1 MRHLPHVLVLLAVTP
16 LGVALADGPAYHAS
30 SHVSRPTTPSGYFY
44 NVRYL
49 HTPDPSRQAPVDAY
63 GRPELVLRSVNTRE
77 TQAFMAATDMGY
89 FALLDLPRVQ
99 HVLRETSTGHEFPV
113 ERHVL
118 DLLYRIQCH
127 FSAQEIRVISAYRTP
142 VEGNGQGN
150 HGRGRAVDFVVPGAR
165 DDDVARFARELGFV
179 GVGLY
184 PISSF
189 VHVDTRARSYFW
201 TDRSGPGHSSRER
214 GILPELAAQSDDA
227 ARARGESPPEAQ
239 ATDYELLDEE

>member
-1 MRHLPHVLVLLAVTP
+1 MRYLPLVLVLAMTLP
-16 LGVALADGPAYHAS
+16 GIALADPVSRTS
-30 SHVSRPTTPSGYFY
+30 SHVSRPTTPPGYFY

-49 HTPDPSRQAPVDAY
+49 HTPDPGRQAPLDVS

-89 FALLDLPRVQ
+89 FAESDLPRAQ
-99 HVLRETSTGHEFPV
+99 HVLRESSTGHEFPL

-118 DLLYRIQCH
+118 DLLYQIQRH
-127 FSAQEIRVISAYRTP
+127 FNAQEIRVISAYRTP

-150 HGRGRAVDFVVPGAR
+150 HGRGRAVDFVVPGAQ
-165 DDDVARFARELGFV
+165 DEDVARFARELGFV

-189 VHVDTRARSYFW
+189 IHVDVRSRSYFW
-201 TDRSGPGHSSRER
+201 TDRSGPGHQSRER
-214 GILPELAAQSDDA
+214 GILPQLAAESDA
-227 ARARGESPPEAQ
+227 AARGRGELPFDAPVDE
-239 ATDYELLDEE
+239 ATDEE